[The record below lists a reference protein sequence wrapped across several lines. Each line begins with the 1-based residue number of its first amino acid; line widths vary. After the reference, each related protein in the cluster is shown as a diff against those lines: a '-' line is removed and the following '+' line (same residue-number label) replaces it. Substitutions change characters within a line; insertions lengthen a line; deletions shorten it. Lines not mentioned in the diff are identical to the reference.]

1 MFASI
6 RVWLCHLTKASAR
19 SRSVVQ
25 RHAWIRIRHILEF
38 EMAGIARKHTGPN
51 SLGSQHA
58 ATLQHK
64 SRRTRRTI
72 KTKVGSPHALGVE
85 GAEMI

>member
-19 SRSVVQ
+19 SRSVEQ
-25 RHAWIRIRHILEF
+25 SHAWIRIGHILEL

-51 SLGSQHA
+51 SLGSELA
-58 ATLQHK
+58 ATLHHK
-64 SRRTRRTI
+64 GRRTRRTI
-72 KTKVGSPHALGVE
+72 KTLVGSSHALGVQ